1 MTYQPPSECY
11 SLVGSCNGFIC
22 LNGLPAHFTHDD
34 YDEFDPASNVA
45 YVCNPITRETVMLP
59 ELKRR
64 SCHDDRVDFLV
75 IGFGYAPSTDEYKVV
90 RLYKFMREPKFA
102 RIEVYTQGSGKGWRD
117 EGKKIETGLG
127 GWQHG
132 VFANGWI
139 YWNFGNGKIV
149 AFDLADEMFVELSE
163 CPIFRC
169 RRIRLGVLGDHLCA
183 TNSDTITNISDVWLL
198 KKHKDESLMSWSKE
212 LSLTNM
218 DGYDTPLAVTGSA
231 KLLCH
236 SNTSL
241 YLYDLKSSSS
251 KLLANFDRCF
261 HQGLAD
267 EAAIRR
273 KRSGQHIVRAAFER
287 AITPKLLEDN
297 IMDSLEEPYA
307 RTDRL
312 HWTNRIILPT
322 LVHSITTQEEFVT
335 KETRTSHNHPPKVSK
350 WRKQKAGIG
359 SIRNR
364 LGFESDLNYIYQTV
378 QLCVAISRAAQR
390 VGWVGYGLYPPP
402 YPFTGG

>member
-1 MTYQPPSECY
+1 MANFSILPSEIMLDIFTRLPAGLVLECKSVSKTLKNVVEHPCFSKLHFNHLNDLDSGKVSFIFLLNDAESDSIQFYYAEYDENASDTPTYRVKKMTYKPPSECY
-11 SLVGSCNGFIC
+11 SLVGSCNGLIC

-75 IGFGYAPSTDEYKVV
+75 IGFGYVRSTDEYKVV

-102 RIEVYTQGSGKGWRD
+102 QIEVYTLGSRKGWRD
-117 EGKKIETGLG
+117 DGKKIETGLG

-132 VFANGWI
+132 VFANGCI

-169 RRIRLGVLGDHLCA
+169 RRIRLGVFGDHLCA

-241 YLYDLKSSSS
+241 YLYDLKSASS
-251 KLLANFDRCF
+251 KLLANFGRCF
-261 HQGLAD
+261 HQVIPHRNTLVSID
-267 EAAIRR
+267 
-273 KRSGQHIVRAAFER
+273 S
-287 AITPKLLEDN
+287 ITRENSK
-297 IMDSLEEPYA
+297 SLESGE
-307 RTDRL
+307 
-312 HWTNRIILPT
+312 
-322 LVHSITTQEEFVT
+322 
-335 KETRTSHNHPPKVSK
+335 KV
-350 WRKQKAGIG
+350 Q
-359 SIRNR
+359 
-364 LGFESDLNYIYQTV
+364 
-378 QLCVAISRAAQR
+378 
-390 VGWVGYGLYPPP
+390 
-402 YPFTGG
+402 